1 MYQDFIHPIRNP
13 NEWMV
18 PEEVQSKIMLA
29 HNQKRKEEKEITQ
42 KKGTNSEMWILW
54 RTWSQPYE
62 MLQFDPIN
70 LK

>member
-1 MYQDFIHPIRNP
+1 MDPYIYYAYYYTRHTYVNMYQDFIHPIRNP

-42 KKGTNSEMWILW
+42 KKGTNSEMWIL
-54 RTWSQPYE
+54 
-62 MLQFDPIN
+62 
-70 LK
+70 